1 MPHDRL
7 RGPLGWAVAGTLL
20 LPVVLSLVLG
30 LAGLLAGLGDTVAAV
45 VCQRLALVVGVL
57 WAVALTATT
66 VLNALAIMVRPPR
79 RRCGRGSPR
88 RRLRHRRLGDGRP
101 PERPTRLEPPS

>member
-30 LAGLLAGLGDTVAAV
+30 LAGLLAGLGDASAAL
-45 VCQRLALVVGVL
+45 VCRRLALVVGVL
-57 WAVALTATT
+57 WAVALAATT
-66 VLNALAIMVRPPR
+66 VLNALFIMARPAR
-79 RRCGRGSPR
+79 RRGR
-88 RRLRHRRLGDGRP
+88 RRRRMRGPRMPADGLPARP
-101 PERPTRLEPPS
+101 GRLEPPA